1 MIGAVTTSQ
10 NPRSISPAGRVV
22 GRALVSGLLAT
33 LVACAPGVK
42 KPDSP
47 GDVLIVTLDT
57 ARADRFSYAGP
68 SPVTTATTDAVAAE
82 GAAFL
87 TAVAPSPITLVSH
100 ASLFTGQNPFVH
112 GVRNNGDFALAPE
125 AITLAE
131 LFAAEGWTT
140 AAFIGAAVLDRRY
153 GLDQG
158 FRTYDDTMTGI
169 DATGMVAYARR
180 PGNEVVD
187 AALSWL
193 GSAKADRTFVWVH
206 LYDPH
211 APYEPPEPERS
222 RYPDSPYDGAIAFTD
237 RMVGRLLDGYRRLG
251 RYDDALVVIVADH
264 GESLNEHQERAH
276 GVFVYD
282 ATVRIPLVMRGAGIA
297 PGKRVTSQ
305 VGLID
310 VMPTVLALAGMEL
323 PARVGGR
330 DLEPMLRGGAA
341 NGDDRMIYVESLLP
355 ELSFGWSPLRGLRT
369 ERWKF
374 IQGAAAELYDLE
386 TDPAELEDV
395 AFQRAE
401 VVARMSRDLAQT
413 LEHDGSPTATTLEV
427 DESHRSRLAALGYI
441 TSVDRV
447 VGPGEDNDLP
457 DPRERIEGLNRMYSA
472 MTRFA
477 DGDEEGAIAAMDDL
491 VADEPANHS
500 AVAMLGNLRFRIG
513 DFAGAA
519 DAFGRAARLAA
530 QPAHYSELEAVSLER
545 LGRFGDALRACERA
559 LAVEPDRIS
568 SRDIR
573 WRLLGRMGQK
583 QSLIQ
588 ETERVVSE
596 DPTDGIARAL
606 LEQAKHGPE
615 PSAALV
621 QALDDALA
629 DLPGNLA
636 VTAAL
641 ADALAGMGDEDRASV
656 LYRQVLEERPDNLNA
671 VLIVGP
677 RVLANGTIEEART
690 IIEAGLRYNP
700 DNAAMQVL
708 VARLRMATGDFES
721 AREALVKAYRRAPG
735 WAETWLAAGELGI
748 LEGLP
753 EQAAANLDR
762 AAAAAGEDPGLW
774 RRLAD
779 ANRRLGRDDKA
790 QAAAERARLGG

>member
-1 MIGAVTTSQ
+1 
-10 NPRSISPAGRVV
+10 
-22 GRALVSGLLAT
+22 
-33 LVACAPGVK
+33 
-42 KPDSP
+42 
-47 GDVLIVTLDT
+47 
-57 ARADRFSYAGP
+57 
-68 SPVTTATTDAVAAE
+68 
-82 GAAFL
+82 
-87 TAVAPSPITLVSH
+87 
-100 ASLFTGQNPFVH
+100 
-112 GVRNNGDFALAPE
+112 
-125 AITLAE
+125 
-131 LFAAEGWTT
+131 
-140 AAFIGAAVLDRRY
+140 VLDHRY

-158 FRTYDDTMTGI
+158 FLTYDDTMTGL

-187 AALSWL
+187 AALRWL
-193 GSAKADRTFVWVH
+193 GSAPADRTFVWVH

-222 RYPDSPYDGAIAFTD
+222 RFPDSPYDGAIAFTD

-264 GESLNEHQERAH
+264 GESLNEHQERTH

-297 PGKRVTSQ
+297 PGSRVTSQ

-310 VMPTVLALAGMEL
+310 VMPTVLALAGMEI

-330 DLEPMLRGGAA
+330 DLEPMLKGDAA

-355 ELSFGWSPLRGLRT
+355 ELSFGWSPLHGLRT

-374 IQGAAAELYDLE
+374 IQGASAELYDLE

-395 AFQRAE
+395 AFQRAD
-401 VVARMSRDLAQT
+401 VVAQMSRDLAQT

-427 DESHRSRLAALGYI
+427 DEAQRSRLAALGYV
-441 TSVDRV
+441 SSADRV
-447 VGPGEDNDLP
+447 VGPAEDGDLP

-477 DGDEEGAIAAMDDL
+477 EGDEEGAIAAMDDL
-491 VADEPANHS
+491 VADEPANHG
-500 AVAMLGNLRFRIG
+500 AAAMLGNLRFRIG
-513 DFAGAA
+513 DFAGSA
-519 DAFGRAARLAA
+519 DAFGRAARLAP
-530 QPAHYSELEAVSLER
+530 QPARYSELEAVSLER
-545 LGRFGDALRACERA
+545 LGRFEDALQACERA

-573 WRLLGRMGQK
+573 WRLLGRIGQK
-583 QSLIQ
+583 QTLIQ
-588 ETERVVSE
+588 ETKRAVSE

-606 LEQAKHGPE
+606 LEQATHGPE

-629 DLPGNLA
+629 DLPGDPAL
-636 VTAAL
+636 TAAL
-641 ADALAGMGDEDRASV
+641 ADAVAGMGDEDRAVV
-656 LYRQVLEERPDNLNA
+656 LYRRVLEQRPDNLHA
-671 VLIVGP
+671 VLNVGS
-677 RVLANGTIEEART
+677 RVLAEGRIGEARA

-700 DNAAMQVL
+700 ENAAMQVL
-708 VARLRMATGDFES
+708 VARLKMTTGDFES
-721 AREALVKAYRRAPG
+721 AREALVKAYRLAPG
-735 WAETWLAAGELGI
+735 RAETWLAAGELGI

-779 ANRRLGRDDKA
+779 ANRRLGREDKA
-790 QAAAERARLGG
+790 RAAAERARPGG